1 MARSISTGSPGLTAI
16 AKDQTM
22 DMNGPL
28 VPEKVLKSIQVCDV
42 IFKRF
47 MSIIVFPIV
56 AGEQTL
62 GLNANLVFVKIIM
75 EFK

>member
-47 MSIIVFPIV
+47 ISINYCISHCHRRTDIK
-56 AGEQTL
+56 T
-62 GLNANLVFVKIIM
+62 
-75 EFK
+75 